1 MRTLEERLTEA
12 RRSEAI
18 DYEKEAR
25 KFKLKYEILARNE
38 INKKVS
44 ELNDF
49 LGQRAKDQ
57 EGSGGSLIS

>member
-1 MRTLEERLTEA
+1 M
-12 RRSEAI
+12 

-57 EGSGGSLIS
+57 EV

>member
-1 MRTLEERLTEA
+1 MRTLEGRLTEI
-12 RRSEAI
+12 RRAEAV

-25 KFKLKYEILARNE
+25 KFKLKYEILARSE

-57 EGSGGSLIS
+57 EVGPKTTI